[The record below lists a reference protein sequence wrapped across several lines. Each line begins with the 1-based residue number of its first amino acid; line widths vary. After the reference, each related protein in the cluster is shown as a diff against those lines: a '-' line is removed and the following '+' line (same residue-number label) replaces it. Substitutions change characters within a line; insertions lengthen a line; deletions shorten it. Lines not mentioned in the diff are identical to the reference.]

1 MVKCTNY
8 HYFYQDVDVGLDLSK
23 SVINIFVIAQRKCS
37 RVKSLQRASAMSLR
51 GKVLCDISSV
61 PKACLTLLGFIYA
74 LNLQYAKEFKH
85 TFEVFQ
91 NLFLELDDTKL
102 ALKNKS
108 LSEMNV
114 QFVMF

>member
-1 MVKCTNY
+1 M
-8 HYFYQDVDVGLDLSK
+8 
-23 SVINIFVIAQRKCS
+23 
-37 RVKSLQRASAMSLR
+37 
-51 GKVLCDISSV
+51 LCDIISSM

-85 TFEVFQ
+85 TFEVFL